1 MDPGANERLNQ
12 IAETLD
18 DKIHD
23 AKNLI
28 QNTVQPNASP
38 LRIDEGIQGRRI
50 KSEIVYSSSS
60 PNSSSSDESNTS
72 YTPNRLQSSRSRRA
86 HKFPTNDANN
96 IGEYK
101 LTVIVGNQSLNI
113 SGRNF
118 HLVKTAKEILEV
130 LLSGNGEQSNSEVN
144 FFSPEEEAAFSPV
157 DQSSPQIYSNVK
169 VEVPSPELSPE
180 SNAITENGKVDNVCT
195 NPEPTEATPEKSG
208 PESNTIT
215 ENGVADKPCTNPNPE
230 STEATPKEEVS
241 KGPMFRKKY
250 TGKQRRSINKKL
262 MKMKAL
268 NGEKWLSIEE
278 FRRLKSE
285 RRAAELAKTQEQIFP
300 PLPIYEP
307 FKPPEPPE
315 PPALCSEGSYP
326 KKKEEDGR

>member
-1 MDPGANERLNQ
+1 MGAYSLDPGANERLNQ

-230 STEATPKEEVS
+230 STEATPKEEGPLFRRKLS
-241 KGPMFRKKY
+241 KKERRRRK
-250 TGKQRRSINKKL
+250 IDFL
-262 MKMKAL
+262 IKMAL
-268 NGEKWLSIEE
+268 NGEKWLSNEE
-278 FRRLKSE
+278 YCRLMSE
-285 RRAAELAKTQEQIFP
+285 RNKAAESGKMQEQIFP
-300 PLPIYEP
+300 PLPTYEP

-315 PPALCSEGSYP
+315 PPVSLEN
-326 KKKEEDGR
+326 